1 MKQDRKIIKNRLM
14 LVLMGGVSILSG
26 CASTNIPEVPDGKS
40 GPITVAAKY
49 DHVRIDSQ
57 WRGGMPL
64 GPGKYVWYI
73 HYPTGPKIFSSCTAT
88 FLTPL
93 PPKPVRVWKDM
104 YGDTERAY
112 SVWQRLYG
120 SGEISGEDGKINYR
134 GELSIELKTGEGC
147 RPNGRGEF
155 IRSDGWKLEGRFYA
169 EGNGRNYVE
178 MHQFSPTSEVFTPRS
193 LSDSVYF
200 SRRVLLEKMSSDD
213 ACKIVDPENKVR
225 WSGYCEQYIKTK
237 DGKLA
242 MSFANQN
249 SALDMATGSGSLW
262 TGNGDRIDLILHIG
276 KPVDGQAKLT
286 QSDGTVW
293 KVLYHNAQ
301 IVARHLAPESIT
313 SKAIKGCSSWQGFTA
328 VEGRCTAGRWNG
340 AVQAYS
346 ADSERR
352 ISGQF
357 ANGTPQGDIE
367 YSELSTGV
375 RIRGHA
381 ATGGGAFGFTQGR
394 LYQAGVMTYDGLFS
408 GVQPNGRGTCV
419 YQGAPESCEYY
430 NGARVDAL
438 YKTRQD
444 NERTRLAQE
453 KARQQQEQ
461 ARQQQAQAQARQSK
475 DSNWGL
481 KAMVIG
487 GVAAIAGNSGIA
499 IDKQVEIVS
508 NVATDV
514 LSDGKTSNTSNMLSN
529 QQQEVINKSS
539 ASAASDKKPASVSNI
554 AASNRG
560 QINSVAKAC
569 NRQVGAIVSLN
580 SKQQYTEAA
589 EACKTVAPQGFV
601 WGTDSGEGNGSA
613 EGSCKKA
620 VHEAYDGKYAK
631 TACYCYQDHNP
642 AAYSALSPGSWIC
655 WVGEGG

>member
-1 MKQDRKIIKNRLM
+1 VTQDCQKRKYGLAIQLFLSAT
-14 LVLMGGVSILSG
+14 LVS
-26 CASTNIPEVPDGKS
+26 CASTPASLNVKDGNP
-40 GPITVAAKY
+40 GAFET
-49 DHVRIDSQ
+49 RNGIDRLIVNSE
-57 WRGGMPL
+57 
-64 GPGKYVWYI
+64 
-73 HYPTGPKIFSSCTAT
+73 
-88 FLTPL
+88 
-93 PPKPVRVWKDM
+93 WKDGRPIGFGTFQWFVNGNLASICKASINSLSKDVYFASNGVM
-104 YGDTERAY
+104 IGTGDIQDSKGRVIY
-112 SVWQRLYG
+112 S
-120 SGEISGEDGKINYR
+120 GKIHVTAAHA
-134 GELSIELKTGEGC
+134 LGC
-147 RPNGRGEF
+147 MLNGDGVF
-155 IRSDGWKLEGRFYA
+155 IREDGWKVEGEFAGTIQKASLVLFSDAGRFSKCIISDPSGKPRWKGMCYSGEHGLNA
-169 EGNGRNYVE
+169 NNPFMLAVGRGSMGSENGEYI
-178 MHQFSPTSEVFTPRS
+178 
-193 LSDSVYF
+193 D
-200 SRRVLLEKMSSDD
+200 
-213 ACKIVDPENKVR
+213 VDFPIAT
-225 WSGYCEQYIKTK
+225 GIPK
-237 DGKLA
+237 DGLA
-242 MSFANQN
+242 RLTAPGEAIWAVNFM
-249 SALDMATGSGSLW
+249 
-262 TGNGDRIDLILHIG
+262 NG
-276 KPVDGQAKLT
+276 K
-286 QSDGTVW
+286 
-293 KVLYHNAQ
+293 

-313 SKAIKGCSSWQGFTA
+313 SKAIKGCSPWQGFTA

-444 NERTRLAQE
+444 NERTQLAQE